1 MESKKEN
8 WNLNIFIENVKK
20 WWMNYKTLTI
30 PKLLSIKK
38 KKKTIITWFIDVNL
52 LSILYLC
59 YIMAHRQNL
68 HACL

>member
-1 MESKKEN
+1 MNELQ
-8 WNLNIFIENVKK
+8 NL
-20 WWMNYKTLTI
+20 
-30 PKLLSIKK
+30 PKLLSRKKK
-38 KKKTIITWFIDVNL
+38 KKKTILTWFIDVNL

>member
-1 MESKKEN
+1 
-8 WNLNIFIENVKK
+8 
-20 WWMNYKTLTI
+20 MNYKTLTI
-30 PKLLSIKK
+30 PKLLSRK

>member
-30 PKLLSIKK
+30 PKLLSRKK